1 MISGQCGQALS
12 RFTEWAGLPAI
23 QRATK
28 TESEQGG
35 LHEIHRYQARR
46 KIGEEMEK
54 QILLASPHM
63 SDEGYELEYI
73 HDAFH
78 KNWIAPLGE
87 NVNEFEKAIGAYMGD
102 CHPVALPAGTA
113 ALHLAMILA
122 GVKPGDMVFCQSL
135 TFSASANPISY
146 LGARPVF
153 IDSERETWNM
163 DPAALRRAFEMYGI
177 PKAVVVVHLYGNPA
191 KLSEI
196 TALCREYHV
205 PLIEDAAEALG
216 STYKDQK
223 CGTFGSF
230 GILSFN
236 GNKIIT
242 TSGGGMLLC
251 RREEDA
257 AHALKLATQARE
269 NAPWYQHEEIGY
281 NYRLSNISA
290 GIGRGQMKVL
300 PLRVRQKQA
309 IFARY
314 SEKLK
319 GLPLTMQPEIDCVEP
334 NRWLSV
340 LLLDPESG
348 KTPAE
353 MLTRLNEEK
362 IEGRHLWKPMNLQP
376 VFGNSPFVCADDA
389 PVCDDLFA
397 RGVCLPSD
405 TKMSMEDVDRVCQ
418 VIWRMF

>member
-1 MISGQCGQALS
+1 MMDKRL
-12 RFTEWAGLPAI
+12 
-23 QRATK
+23 
-28 TESEQGG
+28 
-35 LHEIHRYQARR
+35 
-46 KIGEEMEK
+46 
-54 QILLASPHM
+54 LLASPHM

-73 HDAFH
+73 NDAFR

-87 NVNEFEKAIGAYMGD
+87 NVNEFEKAMCAYMGKGY
-102 CHPVALPAGTA
+102 PVALSAGTA

-122 GVKPGDMVFCQSL
+122 DVKPGDTVFCQSL
-135 TFSASANPISY
+135 TFSASANPVTY
-146 LGARPVF
+146 CGAKPVF

-163 DPAALRRAFEMYGI
+163 DPAALHRAFKLHDT
-177 PKAVVVVHLYGNPA
+177 PKAVVAVHLYGNPA
-191 KLSEI
+191 KLDEI
-196 TALCREYHV
+196 AAICRECNV

-216 STYKDQK
+216 SAYNGQK
-223 CGTFGSF
+223 CGTFGNF

-251 RREEDA
+251 RTEEETK
-257 AHALKLATQARE
+257 HALKLATQARE

-281 NYRLSNISA
+281 NYRMSNISA

-300 PLRVRQKQA
+300 PLRVEQKQA

-314 SEKLK
+314 SENLK
-319 GLPLTMQPEIDCVEP
+319 GLPLTMQPKLDCAKP

-340 LLLDPESG
+340 ALLDADCG
-348 KTPAE
+348 VTPAD
-353 MLTRLNEEK
+353 MLTRLNEAN

-376 VFGNSPFVCADDA
+376 IFADCPFVSVSEK

-405 TKMSMEDVDRVCQ
+405 TKMSMDDVDRVCE
-418 VIWRMF
+418 VIRGMF

>member
-1 MISGQCGQALS
+1 MVDKRL
-12 RFTEWAGLPAI
+12 
-23 QRATK
+23 
-28 TESEQGG
+28 
-35 LHEIHRYQARR
+35 
-46 KIGEEMEK
+46 
-54 QILLASPHM
+54 LLASPHM

-73 HDAFH
+73 NDAFR

-87 NVNEFEKAIGAYMGD
+87 NVNEFEKAIGAYMRKG
-102 CHPVALPAGTA
+102 HPVALSAGTA

-122 GVKPGDMVFCQSL
+122 GVKPGDTVFCQSL
-135 TFSASANPISY
+135 TFSASVNPVVY
-146 LGARPVF
+146 CGAKPVF

-163 DPAALRRAFEMYGI
+163 DPAALRRAFELHGT
-177 PKAVVVVHLYGNPA
+177 PQAVVAVHLYGNPA
-191 KLSEI
+191 KLDEI
-196 TALCREYHV
+196 ASICREHNV

-216 STYKDQK
+216 SAYNGQK
-223 CGTFGSF
+223 CGTFGEF
-230 GILSFN
+230 GGLSFN

-251 RREEDA
+251 RTDEEA
-257 AHALKLATQARE
+257 KHALKLATQARE

-281 NYRLSNISA
+281 NYRMSNISA

-300 PLRVRQKQA
+300 PLRVEQKQT

-314 SEKLK
+314 SENLK
-319 GLPLTMQPEIDCVEP
+319 GLPLAMQPKLDCAEP

-340 LLLDPESG
+340 ALLDADCG
-348 KTPAE
+348 VTPAD
-353 MLTRLNEEK
+353 MLARLNEAN

-376 VFGNSPFVCADDA
+376 VFADCPFVSVSEK

-405 TKMSMEDVDRVCQ
+405 TKMSMDDVDRVCE
-418 VIWRMF
+418 VIRGMF